1 MPNKKNIKEVKV
13 LSESLSKAKAVYF
26 TEYHGLNVGDITK
39 LRSEFFKA
47 NVEYRVAKNTLVKL
61 AAAVTPNFSSISLT
75 SSEISI
81 IFDCSKYAS
90 TSSLETAIIT
100 TP

>member
-1 MPNKKNIKEVKV
+1 MPNKKNIEEVKI

-26 TEYHGLNVGDITK
+26 TKYHGLNVGDITK

-61 AAAVTPNFSSISLT
+61 AAMDNNIKVADELLEGSTALAISFDET
-75 SSEISI
+75 K
-81 IFDCSKYAS
+81 IFNG
-90 TSSLETAIIT
+90 IG
-100 TP
+100 